1 MRYFAA
7 IWVVMFCFIGSGMSH
22 TQIDCV
28 TCDSVPADSVKRIVV
43 EESKAVIVE
52 ALDSL
57 KTRFNEVNT
66 KHQILI
72 LKTAMLERKMCKPV
86 IGRVDSFRT
95 LTGWWIVKWW
105 YVNGKFVKTTN
116 EKN

>member
-1 MRYFAA
+1 MKYLAA
-7 IWVVMFCFIGSGMSH
+7 ICVIFCFIGSGVTYAPS
-22 TQIDCV
+22 QCV
-28 TCDSVPADSVKRIVV
+28 SCDTVQSDSIQRVVADVTR
-43 EESKAVIVE
+43 KAFTE

-95 LTGWWIVKWW
+95 LTGWWVVKWW
-105 YVNGKFVKTTN
+105 YVNGKFIKTTN